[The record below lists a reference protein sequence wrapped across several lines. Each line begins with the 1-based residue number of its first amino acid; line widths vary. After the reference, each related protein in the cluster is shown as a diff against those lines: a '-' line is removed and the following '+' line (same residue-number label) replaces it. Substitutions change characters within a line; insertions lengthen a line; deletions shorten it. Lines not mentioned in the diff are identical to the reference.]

1 MKKQELPD
9 IFIRGR
15 KLTLGVKLVGTFA
28 ITYYSLYFLLLTI
41 FGFFYRSVY
50 DPAYSEETLFKTM
63 LMSAILWFIVG
74 MIVVSLIL
82 LFRRKRYG
90 KYMFMMFT
98 IILLVYQ
105 FVTSENHI
113 WLIYFLEVMMLLIMA
128 PLKVFVTINKKIIE
142 EMTDITNVEEKNKK
156 QNKDD

>member
-28 ITYYSLYFLLLTI
+28 ITFYSVYFFLLTV

-50 DPAYSEETLFKTM
+50 DPAYSEESLFKSM
-63 LMSAILWFIVG
+63 FMSGILWFIVG
-74 MIVVSLIL
+74 MMVVSLIL

-90 KYMFMMFT
+90 KYLFMAFT

-105 FVTSENHI
+105 LFTSNDHV
-113 WLIYFLEVMMLLIMA
+113 WLIYFIEVMIVIVMA
-128 PLKVFVTINKKIIE
+128 PLKVFVTLNKKIKE
-142 EMTDITNVEEKNKK
+142 EVTDISNVEE
-156 QNKDD
+156 

>member
-1 MKKQELPD
+1 MMDKKQELPD

-28 ITYYSLYFLLLTI
+28 ITFYSLYFLLLTV

-50 DPAYSEETLFKTM
+50 DPAYSEETLFKTI
-63 LMSAILWFIVG
+63 LMSVVLWFIVG
-74 MIVVSLIL
+74 SIVVSLIM

-90 KYMFMMFT
+90 KYMFMIFT

-105 FVTSENHI
+105 IVTSADHV
-113 WLIYFLEVMMLLIMA
+113 WLIYILEVLMVIVMA
-128 PLKVFVTINKKIIE
+128 PLKVFVTINKKIKE
-142 EMTDITNVEEKNKK
+142 EVTDISRVEE
-156 QNKDD
+156 

>member
-1 MKKQELPD
+1 MINMKQELPD

-28 ITYYSLYFLLLTI
+28 ITFYSLYFLLLTV

-90 KYMFMMFT
+90 KYLFMIFT
-98 IILLVYQ
+98 IILIVYQ
-105 FVTSENHI
+105 FVTSANHV
-113 WLIYFLEVMMLLIMA
+113 WLIYFLEVMMLVIMA
-128 PLKVFVTINKKIIE
+128 PLKVFVTINKKIME
-142 EMTDITNVEEKNKK
+142 EVTDVSKVEE
-156 QNKDD
+156 

>member
-1 MKKQELPD
+1 MIKKKQELPD

-28 ITYYSLYFLLLTI
+28 ITFYSLYFLLLTV

-63 LMSAILWFIVG
+63 FMSAVLWFIVG
-74 MIVVSLIL
+74 MVVVSLIF

-90 KYMFMMFT
+90 KYMFMIFT

-105 FVTSENHI
+105 LFTSNDHV
-113 WLIYFLEVMMLLIMA
+113 WLIYFLEVMMVIVMA
-128 PLKVFVTINKKIIE
+128 PLKVFVTLNKKLIDE
-142 EMTDITNVEEKNKK
+142 VTDKTNVEE
-156 QNKDD
+156 

>member
-1 MKKQELPD
+1 MDKKQELPD

-28 ITYYSLYFLLLTI
+28 ITFYSLYFLLLTV

-50 DPAYSEETLFKTM
+50 DPAYSEETLFKTI
-63 LMSAILWFIVG
+63 LMSVVLWFIVG
-74 MIVVSLIL
+74 SIVVSLIM

-90 KYMFMMFT
+90 KYMFMIFT

-105 FVTSENHI
+105 IVTSADHV
-113 WLIYFLEVMMLLIMA
+113 WLIYILEVLMVIVMA
-128 PLKVFVTINKKIIE
+128 PLKVFVTINKKIKE
-142 EMTDITNVEEKNKK
+142 EVADASKVEE
-156 QNKDD
+156 

>member
-1 MKKQELPD
+1 MDKKQELPD

-28 ITYYSLYFLLLTI
+28 ITFYSLYFLLLTV

-50 DPAYSEETLFKTM
+50 DPAYSEETLFKTI
-63 LMSAILWFIVG
+63 LMSVVLWFIVG
-74 MIVVSLIL
+74 TIVVSLIM

-90 KYMFMMFT
+90 KYMFMIFT

-105 FVTSENHI
+105 IVTSADHV
-113 WLIYFLEVMMLLIMA
+113 WLIYILEVLMVIVMA
-128 PLKVFVTINKKIIE
+128 PLKVFVTINKKIKE
-142 EMTDITNVEEKNKK
+142 EVADASKVEE
-156 QNKDD
+156 

>member
-1 MKKQELPD
+1 MMDKKQELPD

-28 ITYYSLYFLLLTI
+28 ITFYSLYFLLLTV

-50 DPAYSEETLFKTM
+50 DPAYSEETLFKTI
-63 LMSAILWFIVG
+63 LMSVVLWFIVG
-74 MIVVSLIL
+74 SIVVSLIM

-90 KYMFMMFT
+90 KYMFMIFT

-105 FVTSENHI
+105 IATSANHV
-113 WLIYFLEVMMLLIMA
+113 WLIYILEVLMVIVMA
-128 PLKVFVTINKKIIE
+128 PLKVFVTINKKIKE
-142 EMTDITNVEEKNKK
+142 EVADASKVEE
-156 QNKDD
+156 

>member
-1 MKKQELPD
+1 MDKKQELPD

-28 ITYYSLYFLLLTI
+28 ITFYSLYFLLLTV

-50 DPAYSEETLFKTM
+50 DPAYSEETLFKTI
-63 LMSAILWFIVG
+63 LMSVVLWFIVG
-74 MIVVSLIL
+74 TIVVSLIL

-90 KYMFMMFT
+90 KYMFMIFT

-105 FVTSENHI
+105 IVTSADHV
-113 WLIYFLEVMMLLIMA
+113 WLIYILEVLMVIVMA
-128 PLKVFVTINKKIIE
+128 PLKVFVTINKKIKE
-142 EMTDITNVEEKNKK
+142 EVADASKVEE
-156 QNKDD
+156 

>member
-1 MKKQELPD
+1 MMDKKQELPD

-28 ITYYSLYFLLLTI
+28 ITFYSLYFLLLTV

-50 DPAYSEETLFKTM
+50 DPAYSEETLFKTIF
-63 LMSAILWFIVG
+63 LSAVLWFIVG
-74 MIVVSLIL
+74 SIVVSLIL

-90 KYMFMMFT
+90 KYMFMTFT

-105 FVTSENHI
+105 FITSADHI
-113 WLIYFLEVMMLLIMA
+113 WLIYILEVLMVIVMA
-128 PLKVFVTINKKIIE
+128 PLKVFVTINKKIKE
-142 EMTDITNVEEKNKK
+142 EVTDISHVEE
-156 QNKDD
+156 

>member
-1 MKKQELPD
+1 MDKKQELPD

-28 ITYYSLYFLLLTI
+28 ITFYSLYFLLLTV

-50 DPAYSEETLFKTM
+50 DPAYSEETLFKTIF
-63 LMSAILWFIVG
+63 MSAVLWFIVG
-74 MIVVSLIL
+74 TIVVSLIL

-90 KYMFMMFT
+90 KYMFMIFT

-105 FVTSENHI
+105 IVTSADHV
-113 WLIYFLEVMMLLIMA
+113 WLIYILEVLMVIVMA
-128 PLKVFVTINKKIIE
+128 PLKVFVTINKKIKE
-142 EMTDITNVEEKNKK
+142 EVTDISRVEE
-156 QNKDD
+156 

>member
-1 MKKQELPD
+1 MDKKQELPD

-28 ITYYSLYFLLLTI
+28 ITFYSLYFLLLTV

-50 DPAYSEETLFKTM
+50 DPAYSEETLFKTI
-63 LMSAILWFIVG
+63 LMSVVLWFIVG
-74 MIVVSLIL
+74 SIVVSLIM

-90 KYMFMMFT
+90 KYMFMIFT

-105 FVTSENHI
+105 IVTSADHV
-113 WLIYFLEVMMLLIMA
+113 WLIYILEVLMVIVMA
-128 PLKVFVTINKKIIE
+128 PLKVFVTINKKIKE
-142 EMTDITNVEEKNKK
+142 EVADAYKVEE
-156 QNKDD
+156 

>member
-1 MKKQELPD
+1 MNKKQELPD

-28 ITYYSLYFLLLTI
+28 ITFYSLYFLLLTV

-50 DPAYSEETLFKTM
+50 DPAYSEETLFKTIF
-63 LMSAILWFIVG
+63 MSAVLWFIVG
-74 MIVVSLIL
+74 TIVVSLIL

-90 KYMFMMFT
+90 KYMFMIFT

-105 FVTSENHI
+105 IVTSADHV
-113 WLIYFLEVMMLLIMA
+113 WLIYILEVLMVIVMA
-128 PLKVFVTINKKIIE
+128 PLKVFVTINKKIKE
-142 EMTDITNVEEKNKK
+142 EVTDISRVEE
-156 QNKDD
+156 

>member
-1 MKKQELPD
+1 MMDKKQELPD

-28 ITYYSLYFLLLTI
+28 ITFYSLYFLLLTV

-50 DPAYSEETLFKTM
+50 DPAYSEETLFKTI
-63 LMSAILWFIVG
+63 LMSVVLWFIVG
-74 MIVVSLIL
+74 SIVVSLIL

-90 KYMFMMFT
+90 KYMFMIFT

-105 FVTSENHI
+105 IVTSADHV
-113 WLIYFLEVMMLLIMA
+113 WLIYILEVLMVIVMA
-128 PLKVFVTINKKIIE
+128 PLKVFVTINKKIKE
-142 EMTDITNVEEKNKK
+142 EVADASKVEE
-156 QNKDD
+156 

>member
-1 MKKQELPD
+1 MDKKQELPD

-28 ITYYSLYFLLLTI
+28 ITFYSLYFLLLTV

-50 DPAYSEETLFKTM
+50 DPAYSEETLFKTIF
-63 LMSAILWFIVG
+63 LSAVLWFIVG
-74 MIVVSLIL
+74 SIVVSLIL

-90 KYMFMMFT
+90 KYMFMTFT

-105 FVTSENHI
+105 FITSADHI
-113 WLIYFLEVMMLLIMA
+113 WLIYILEVLMVIVMA
-128 PLKVFVTINKKIIE
+128 PLKVFVTINKKIKE
-142 EMTDITNVEEKNKK
+142 EVTDISHVEE
-156 QNKDD
+156 

>member
-1 MKKQELPD
+1 MDKKQELPD

-28 ITYYSLYFLLLTI
+28 ITFYSLYFLLLTV

-50 DPAYSEETLFKTM
+50 DPAYSEETLFKTI
-63 LMSAILWFIVG
+63 LMSVVLWFIVG
-74 MIVVSLIL
+74 SIVVSLIM

-90 KYMFMMFT
+90 KYMFMIFT

-105 FVTSENHI
+105 IVTSADHV
-113 WLIYFLEVMMLLIMA
+113 WLIYILEVLMVIVMA
-128 PLKVFVTINKKIIE
+128 PLKVFVTINKKIKE
-142 EMTDITNVEEKNKK
+142 EVTDISRVEE
-156 QNKDD
+156 

>member
-1 MKKQELPD
+1 MMDKKQELPD

-28 ITYYSLYFLLLTI
+28 ITFYSLYFLLLTV

-50 DPAYSEETLFKTM
+50 DPAYSEETLFKTIF
-63 LMSAILWFIVG
+63 MSAVLWFIVG
-74 MIVVSLIL
+74 TIVVSLIL

-90 KYMFMMFT
+90 KYMFMIFT

-105 FVTSENHI
+105 IVTSADHV
-113 WLIYFLEVMMLLIMA
+113 WLIYILEVLMVIVMA
-128 PLKVFVTINKKIIE
+128 PLKVFVTINKKIKE
-142 EMTDITNVEEKNKK
+142 EVTDISRVEE
-156 QNKDD
+156 